1 MENSIIQEKTNKTEA
16 QTTQYRHKRNGAYAK
31 VQDDIYDLFDQHGIT
46 APHAM
51 IYMALS
57 GCLIHNSEFARASY
71 KTLRKKGRASS
82 DETVSNALKELSD
95 KGFISKMGNSTYRLW
110 HCVYKGMREDEI
122 DYSEVENPRID
133 GTTANVVKPTTA
145 NVVPHARV
153 LLSKQHKKLQQETV
167 DVDFKNLTFGEN
179 SRFKDEIPQLQWN
192 QWIQKYTLEW
202 CQTMIMDLEYSYRE
216 DPGKIRTPKKLM
228 LRGLIE
234 GRDWK
239 IEEQRDDK
247 IKKREYECEAKKA
260 LERRNQEIWDE
271 ESAQRDEQTH
281 RDAEDYALAIKQPYI
296 ITRAEQEL
304 RMEAPELNDA
314 HELFGIRLRFKIL
327 AIYRQGLN

>member
-1 MENSIIQEKTNKTEA
+1 MENSIIQEKTNKTKA
-16 QTTQYRHKRNGAYAK
+16 QTTQYRHKKNGAYAK

-57 GCLIHNSEFARASY
+57 GCLIHNSEFAIVSY

-110 HCVYKGMREDEI
+110 HCVYKGIREDEI

-133 GTTANVVKPTTA
+133 GTTANVVNPTTA

-153 LLSKQHKKLQQETV
+153 LLSKQHKKQQQESV
-167 DVDFKNLTFGEN
+167 DVNFKNLTFGEK
-179 SRFKDEIPQLQWN
+179 SRFKGEISEFQWN
-192 QWIQKYTLEW
+192 QWIQKYSLEW
-202 CQTMIMDLEYSYRE
+202 CQTMIKDLEYSYHE
-216 DPGKIRTPKKLM
+216 DPEKIRTPKKLM

-239 IEEQRDDK
+239 IKEKRDDE
-247 IKKREYECEAKKA
+247 IKKREGEWETIK
-260 LERRNQEIWDE
+260 ERERTAQKIWDE
-271 ESAQRDEQTH
+271 ESARRDEQTH

-296 ITRAEQEL
+296 IARAEQEL
-304 RMEAPELNDA
+304 RSEVPELDDA
-314 HELFGIRLRFKIL
+314 HELFGIRLKFKIL